1 MLELSEEQLNQLN
14 KDALVII
21 AASLQDQ
28 LRSMA
33 QQLENANARL
43 DDNNRQIELLTEQ
56 IRLMNQRHF
65 GKKAES
71 GLNDMEGQLTLFD
84 SFNEVEGFQKKDL
97 PEPTIEEVIISSY
110 RRSKTKGKREAD
122 LDGLPARIFEHKL
135 SDEELAKKFPDGYKE
150 LPAEIYKRLHIIPE
164 TFIVDEHHVHVYASK
179 SNDGTIIRA
188 ERPVDLFRNS
198 IATPALVASIING
211 KYVNA
216 LPLERQSRAYKCN
229 GINLS
234 TNTMSNWVVNS
245 TERYL
250 SLVYDRLHEL
260 IYENKVIHADETP
273 VKVMRIDN
281 TKVKGGKKTYM
292 WVYRN
297 RCLRTTQPIVLYDWQ
312 ASRKA
317 DHPREFLKDFSG
329 TVVTDG
335 YQVYHKL
342 ADERE
347 NLRIAGCWIHARRPF
362 ADFIKSVGL
371 KTAKGTVAQEAYDMI
386 TDILHTDNEFD
397 DLSNTDRKKQRQAK
411 LQEKVDAYFEWVK
424 QKYSQVTHNSTI
436 GKALAYSINQEKYLR
451 VFLTDGMI
459 PPDNNY
465 AEQAIRP
472 FTIGRKN
479 FVIMESDN
487 GAKASAMLYSL
498 VETAKANEVNTY
510 QYLELLLTEIPKHMD
525 DDNLNFLDE
534 LLPWSPR
541 VQKECPSRYKKK

>member
-1 MLELSEEQLNQLN
+1 MLELSEEQLKHLN

-21 AASLQDQ
+21 AASLQNQ

-33 QQLENANARL
+33 HQLENANVRL

-84 SFNEVEGFQKKDL
+84 SFNKAEGFQKKDL
-97 PEPTIEEVIISSY
+97 AEPTIEEVTISSY

-122 LDGLPARIFEHKL
+122 LDGLPSRIFEHRL
-135 SDEELAKKFPDGYKE
+135 SDEELDKKFPNGYKE
-150 LPAEIYKRLHIIPE
+150 LPVEIHKRLHIIPE

-188 ERPVDLFRNS
+188 ERPLDLFRNS
-198 IATPALVASIING
+198 IATPALVVSIING
-211 KYVNA
+211 KYANA

-234 TNTMSNWVVNS
+234 TNTMSNWVINS
-245 TERYL
+245 TDRYL
-250 SLVYDRLHEL
+250 SLVYERLHEL

-281 TKVKGGKKTYM
+281 TRVKGGKKTYM

-297 RCLRTTQPIVLYDWQ
+297 QCLRTTHPIVLYDWQ

-347 NLRIAGCWIHARRPF
+347 YLRIAGCWIHARRPF

-397 DLSNTDRKKQRQAK
+397 DLSNTDRRKQRQTK
-411 LQEKVDAYFEWVK
+411 LQEKVDTYFEWVK

-451 VFLTDGMI
+451 VFLTDGMV

-479 FVIMESDN
+479 FVLMESDN

-498 VETAKANEVNTY
+498 VETARANEVNTY

-525 DDNLNFLDE
+525 DNNLKFLDE
-534 LLPWSPR
+534 LLPWAPR
-541 VQKECPSRYKKK
+541 VQRECPSRYKKK

>member
-1 MLELSEEQLNQLN
+1 MLELSEEQLKHLN

-21 AASLQDQ
+21 AASLQNQ

-33 QQLENANARL
+33 HQLENANVRL

-56 IRLMNQRHF
+56 IRLMNQRHL

-84 SFNEVEGFQKKDL
+84 SFNKAEGFQKKDL
-97 PEPTIEEVIISSY
+97 AEPTIEEVTISSY

-122 LDGLPARIFEHKL
+122 LDGLPSRIFEHRL
-135 SDEELAKKFPDGYKE
+135 SDEELDKKFPNGYKE
-150 LPAEIYKRLHIIPE
+150 LPVEIHKRLHIIPE

-188 ERPVDLFRNS
+188 ERPLDLFRNS

-211 KYVNA
+211 KYANA

-234 TNTMSNWVVNS
+234 TNTMSNWVINS

-250 SLVYDRLHEL
+250 SLVYERLHEL

-281 TKVKGGKKTYM
+281 TRVKGGKKTYM

-297 RCLRTTQPIVLYDWQ
+297 QCLRTTHPIVLYDWQ

-347 NLRIAGCWIHARRPF
+347 YLRIAGCWIHARRPF

-397 DLSNTDRKKQRQAK
+397 DLSNTDRRKQRQTK

-451 VFLTDGMI
+451 VFLTDGMV

-479 FVIMESDN
+479 FVLMESDN

-498 VETAKANEVNTY
+498 VETARANEVNTY

-525 DDNLNFLDE
+525 DNNLKFLDE
-534 LLPWSPR
+534 LLPWAPR
-541 VQKECPSRYKKK
+541 VQRECPSRYKKK

>member
-1 MLELSEEQLNQLN
+1 MLELSEEQLNHLN

-97 PEPTIEEVIISSY
+97 DEPTIEEVIISSY

-347 NLRIAGCWIHARRPF
+347 DLRIAGCWIHARRPF

-436 GKALAYSINQEKYLR
+436 GKALAYSIKQEKYLR
-451 VFLTDGMI
+451 VFLTDGMV

-479 FVIMESDN
+479 FVLMESDN

-525 DDNLNFLDE
+525 DNNLKFLDE

>member
-1 MLELSEEQLNQLN
+1 MLELSEEQLKHLN

-21 AASLQDQ
+21 AASLQNQ

-33 QQLENANARL
+33 HQLENANVRL

-84 SFNEVEGFQKKDL
+84 SFNEAEGFQKKDL
-97 PEPTIEEVIISSY
+97 AEPTIEEVTISSY

-122 LDGLPARIFEHKL
+122 LDGLPSRIFEHRL
-135 SDEELAKKFPDGYKE
+135 SDEELDEKFPNGYKE
-150 LPAEIYKRLHIIPE
+150 LPVEIHKRLHIIPE

-188 ERPVDLFRNS
+188 ERPLDLFRNS
-198 IATPALVASIING
+198 IATPALVVSIING
-211 KYVNA
+211 KYANA
-216 LPLERQSRAYKCN
+216 LLLERQSRAYKCN

-234 TNTMSNWVVNS
+234 TNTMSNWVINS
-245 TERYL
+245 TDRYL
-250 SLVYDRLHEL
+250 SLVYERLHEL

-281 TKVKGGKKTYM
+281 TRVKGGKKTYM

-297 RCLRTTQPIVLYDWQ
+297 QCLRTTHPIVLYDWQ

-347 NLRIAGCWIHARRPF
+347 YLRIAGCWIHARRPF

-397 DLSNTDRKKQRQAK
+397 DLSNTDRRKQRQTK

-451 VFLTDGMI
+451 VFLTDGMV

-479 FVIMESDN
+479 FVLMESDN
-487 GAKASAMLYSL
+487 GAKASAMLYSP
-498 VETAKANEVNTY
+498 VETARANEVNTY

-525 DDNLNFLDE
+525 DNNLKFLDE
-534 LLPWSPR
+534 LLPRAPR
-541 VQKECPSRYKKK
+541 VQRECPSRYKKK